1 MRPDV
6 CRGTIATLL
15 TLSLAFSGPLAAA
28 QQPAPAHY
36 QSAYARPLPIDRAS
50 IGLAQTLQKLH
61 TRASLAMV
69 TAHPD
74 DEDGGMLTYMSRGQG
89 VDTTLLTLNRGE
101 GGQNVITGDYW
112 DQLGTLRT
120 QELLAA
126 DNYYGVHQYFAR
138 VADFG
143 FSKTIEEALK
153 TWGEDRVLYDAI
165 RAIRIQR
172 PLVVTSVFAGNVS
185 DGHGHHQVSGYT
197 AQKAY
202 VMAGDPNVFPDQI
215 KAGLLPWSPLKVY
228 ARVPF
233 ARVTDKG
240 IYDYATGHWEP
251 VRFRNYVD
259 NTWIE
264 GVPSTTLEVPSGTYN
279 PLLGESYL
287 QLSREGLA
295 EQKTQNGGIG
305 IPLPRPFSSPYHL
318 YASRVS
324 TSQHEKSFF
333 DGIDITLAGIASY
346 APKSEQAPWVEKLNA
361 LNATVESAISSY
373 DAANPATIAPTLAK
387 GLAQTNA
394 LLADL
399 AASKLP
405 AEACYNMTHELTV
418 KQQQFNLALQQ
429 SLGLAFMANTTEGT
443 AAAPAR
449 LSPFGDLSTQ
459 IPTSQTVVP
468 GNRVNVAVHVANQGL
483 EPVTLSAVEVASQAG
498 PGFTITPDKPIT
510 GPLAPGAARDQS
522 FTVAVPRTA
531 ELTKPYFSRP
541 SLEQS
546 YYDINDPRYLN
557 LPTRPYPLLA
567 RATVTYHDVAITLS
581 GIVQTVHRV
590 NGEGPVLEPLLVA
603 PAISLLVSP
612 TAGVVPLTS
621 ATLELHVALHSS
633 VKGPAKGTVRLD
645 LPAGWKSTPE
655 VADFA
660 TMREGEDQNLTF
672 RVTPQQ
678 VQPKPYTITAVA
690 EYNGEKFTQ
699 GFETVGY
706 PGLRP
711 YPHYRP
717 ATYKTTGV
725 DVKTAPNLN
734 IGYVMGTGDD
744 TATTLEDIGIH
755 PTMLTAADIASGD
768 LSRYDAIILGIRA
781 YAARPELKTF
791 NNRLLDY
798 VHNGGTVI
806 VQYQTQEYDHNY
818 GPYPLTL
825 SGDPEKVVEEDN
837 KVTILQPNDP
847 VLNWPNKITTADF
860 DNWVEE
866 RGHGF
871 MRQWDPHYIALTEM
885 HDAGQDPQKGGLLY
899 TRYGKGAYV
908 YMAYAFFRQMPDG
921 VPGSFRIMAN
931 LMSMAKNPSLALG
944 KDAPPAT
951 AVGTK

>member
-1 MRPDV
+1 MRPEL
-6 CRGTIATLL
+6 CRGTLASLL
-15 TLSLAFSGPLAAA
+15 TLSLSLSGAVAIA
-28 QQPAPAHY
+28 QQSAPAAYH
-36 QSAYARPLPIDRAS
+36 SAYARPLPIDRGSA
-50 IGLAQTLQKLH
+50 GLSQTLKKLH

-74 DEDGGMLTYMSRGQG
+74 DEDGGMLTYEGRGHG

-101 GGQNVITGDYW
+101 GGQNVMTGDYW

-126 DNYYGVHQYFAR
+126 GNYYGVHQYWTR
-138 VADFG
+138 VADYG

-153 TWGEDRVLYDAI
+153 TWGEDRVLYDVV

-185 DGHGHHQVSGYT
+185 DGHGQHQVAGYS
-197 AQKAY
+197 AQKVY
-202 VMAGDPNVFPDQI
+202 VMAGDPKVFPDQI
-215 KAGLLPWSPLKVY
+215 KAGLQPWSPLKVY

-233 ARVTDKG
+233 ARVTEKG

-259 NTWIE
+259 GTWIE
-264 GVPSTTLEVPSGTYN
+264 GVPKATVEIPSGNYN
-279 PLLGESYL
+279 PMLGNSYM
-287 QLSREGLA
+287 QISREGLN
-295 EQKTQNGGIG
+295 EQKTQNGGIA
-305 IPLPRPFSSPYHL
+305 IPLPRLASSPYHL
-318 YASRVS
+318 YASRVGS
-324 TSQHEKSFF
+324 SEHEKTFF
-333 DGIDITLAGIASY
+333 DGIDISLAGIASY
-346 APKSEQAPWVEKLNA
+346 APKAEQAGWTGKLNA
-361 LNATVESAISSY
+361 LNATVESAIASY

-394 LLADL
+394 LIDEVAK
-399 AASKLP
+399 SKLS
-405 AEACYNMTHELTV
+405 AEARYNMTHELTV

-429 SLGLAFMANTTEGT
+429 SLGLTLLANTTEG
-443 AAAPAR
+443 AAGPTR
-449 LSPFGDLSTQ
+449 MGPFGDLSTQ
-459 IPTSQTVVP
+459 TPTSQTVVP
-468 GNRVNVAVHVANQGL
+468 GNKVDVAVHVANQGTESVAL
-483 EPVTLSAVEVASQAG
+483 TSAGVVSEAG
-498 PGFTITPDKPIT
+498 SGFTVTPKAANAMVQ
-510 GPLAPGAARDQS
+510 LAPGATSDPS
-522 FTVAVPRTA
+522 FEVAVPHTA

-541 SLEQS
+541 TLEQS

-557 LPTRPYPLLA
+557 LPSRPYPLLA
-567 RATVTYHDVAITLS
+567 AATVTYRDVAIQLS
-581 GIVQTVHRV
+581 GVVQTVHRV
-590 NGEGPVLEPLLVA
+590 NGEGPVLEPLLIA
-603 PAISLLVSP
+603 PAISLSVSP
-612 TAGVVPLTS
+612 YAGIVPINDGDLN
-621 ATLELHVALHSS
+621 LHVALHSS

-645 LPAGWKSTPE
+645 LPRGWKSTPE
-655 VADFA
+655 VADFS

-672 RVTPQQ
+672 KVTPEHVEQ
-678 VQPKPYTITAVA
+678 KPYTITAVA
-690 EYNGEKFTQ
+690 EFNGEKFTQ

-717 ATYKTTGV
+717 ATYRTTGV
-725 DVKTAPNLN
+725 DVKTAPGLK
-734 IGYVMGTGDD
+734 IGYIMGTGDD
-744 TATTLEDIGIH
+744 VATSLADIGIH
-755 PTMLTAADIASGD
+755 PALLTAGDIASGN
-768 LSRYDAIILGIRA
+768 LSQYDAIILGIRA

-791 NNRLLDY
+791 NNRLLEY
-798 VHNGGTVI
+798 ARNGGTVI

-871 MRQWDPHYIALTEM
+871 MRQWDSHYIALTEM
-885 HDAGQDPQKGGLLY
+885 HDTDQEPQKGGLLY
-899 TRYGKGAYV
+899 ARTGKGAYV
-908 YMAYAFFRQMPDG
+908 YMAYAFFREMPDG

-931 LMSMAKNPSLALG
+931 LVSMGKNPGLALG
-944 KDAPPAT
+944 KEASA
-951 AVGTK
+951 GTTGK

>member
-1 MRPDV
+1 MRSNL
-6 CRGTIATLL
+6 CRGTLASL
-15 TLSLAFSGPLAAA
+15 LSLSLSLNGAVATA
-28 QQPAPAHY
+28 QQAEPVASY
-36 QSAYARPLPIDRAS
+36 RSAYARPLPIDRGSA
-50 IGLAQTLQKLH
+50 GLSQTLQKLH

-74 DEDGGMLTYMSRGQG
+74 DEDGGMLTYESRGQG

-126 DNYYGVHQYFAR
+126 GNYYGVHQYWTR

-153 TWGEDRVLYDAI
+153 TWGEDRVLYDAV

-185 DGHGHHQVSGYT
+185 DGHGHHQVAGYT
-197 AQKAY
+197 AQKIY
-202 VMAGDPNVFPDQI
+202 VMAGDPKVFPDQI

-259 NTWIE
+259 GTWIE
-264 GVPSTTLEVPSGTYN
+264 GVPKATVEIPGGNYSPM
-279 PLLGESYL
+279 LGSSYM
-287 QLSREGLA
+287 QISREGLN
-295 EQKTQNGGIG
+295 EQKTQNGGIA
-305 IPLPRPFSSPYHL
+305 IPLPRLASSPYHL
-318 YASRVS
+318 YASRVTS
-324 TSQHEKSFF
+324 TAPEKSFF
-333 DGIDITLAGIASY
+333 DGIDITLEGIASY
-346 APKSEQAPWVEKLNA
+346 APKAEQSAWTEKLNA
-361 LNATVESAISSY
+361 LNATVESAIGSY
-373 DAANPATIAPTLAK
+373 NAANPASIAPTLAK
-387 GLAQTNA
+387 GLQQTNA
-394 LLADL
+394 LIDEVAK
-399 AASKLP
+399 SKLS
-405 AEACYNMTHELTV
+405 AEARYNMTHELTV

-429 SLGLAFMANTTEGT
+429 SLGLALLANTSEGSGG
-443 AAAPAR
+443 PVR
-449 LSPFGDLSTQ
+449 MGPFGDMSTQ
-459 IPTSQTVVP
+459 VPTSQTVVP
-468 GNRVNVAVHVANQGL
+468 GEKVTVAVHVANQGA
-483 EPVTLSAVEVASQAG
+483 EPVALTAVDVVSEAGSGFVA
-498 PGFTITPDKPIT
+498 TPKAASTAPK
-510 GPLAPGAARDQS
+510 LAPGATSDPS
-522 FTVAVPRTA
+522 FEVTVSRTA

-557 LPTRPYPLLA
+557 LPSRPYPLIA
-567 RATVTYHDVAITLS
+567 TATVTYHDVAINLS
-581 GIVQTVHRV
+581 GVVQTVHRV
-590 NGEGPVLEPLLVA
+590 NGEGPVLEPLLIA
-603 PAISLLVSP
+603 PAISLSVSP
-612 TAGVVPLTS
+612 YAGVVALNS
-621 ATLELHVALHSS
+621 AALELHVELHSS

-645 LPAGWKSTPE
+645 LPKGWKSTPE

-672 RVTPQQ
+672 K
-678 VQPKPYTITAVA
+678 VQPEHVQTKPYTITAVA

-699 GFETVGY
+699 GFQTVGY

-725 DVKTAPNLN
+725 DVKTAPDLN

-744 TATTLEDIGIH
+744 VSTSLADIGIH
-755 PTMLTAADIASGD
+755 PTMLSAGEIASAD
-768 LSRYDAIILGIRA
+768 LSHYDAIILGIRA

-791 NNRLLDY
+791 NNRLLEY
-798 VHNGGTVI
+798 AKNGGTVV

-837 KVTILQPNDP
+837 KVSILVPNDP

-871 MRQWDPHYIALTEM
+871 MREWDSHYIALTEM
-885 HDAGQDPQKGGLLY
+885 HDAGQDPQKGGLIY
-899 TRYGKGAYV
+899 ARYGKGAYV
-908 YMAYAFFRQMPDG
+908 YLSYAFFRQMPDG

-931 LMSMAKNPSLALG
+931 LLSMAKNPGLALG
-944 KDAPPAT
+944 KEAPIPAKG
-951 AVGTK
+951 AQ

>member
-1 MRPDV
+1 MRLEV
-6 CRGTIATLL
+6 RRGTIATIL
-15 TLSLAFSGPLAAA
+15 TLSFSLQGAAMA
-28 QQPAPAHY
+28 QQSQPAAY
-36 QSAYARPLPIDRAS
+36 QSAYARPLPVDRGS
-50 IGLAQTLQKLH
+50 TGLAQTLQKLH

-74 DEDGGMLTYMSRGQG
+74 DEDGGMLSYEGRGQG

-101 GGQNVITGDYW
+101 GGQNVMTGDYW

-126 DNYYGVHQYFAR
+126 GNYYGVHQYWTR

-153 TWGEDRVLYDAI
+153 TWGEDRVLYDVV

-185 DGHGHHQVSGYT
+185 DGHGHHQVAGYM
-197 AQKAY
+197 AQRVYA
-202 VMAGDPNVFPDQI
+202 MAGDPKVFPDQI

-233 ARVTDKG
+233 ARVSEKG
-240 IYDYATGHWEP
+240 IYDYATGHYAP

-264 GVPSTTLEVPSGTYN
+264 GVPSTTLEIPSGDYN
-279 PLLGESYL
+279 PMLGLSYM
-287 QLSREGLA
+287 QLSREGLN
-295 EQKTQNGGIG
+295 EQKTQNGGIAV
-305 IPLPRPFSSPYHL
+305 PLPRAFSTPYHL

-324 TSQHEKSFF
+324 TGAHERTFF
-333 DGIDITLAGIASY
+333 EGIDTSLAGIASY
-346 APKSEQAPWVEKLNA
+346 SPQAQQGPWREKLNA
-361 LNATVESAISSY
+361 LNITVESAIK
-373 DAANPATIAPTLAK
+373 DFNAANPATIAPTLAK
-387 GLAQTNA
+387 GLSQVNA
-394 LLADL
+394 LLEEVAS
-399 AASKLP
+399 SKLP
-405 AEACYNMTHELTV
+405 AEARYNMAHELKI

-429 SLGLAFMANTTEGT
+429 SLGLALLANTTEG
-443 AAAPAR
+443 
-449 LSPFGDLSTQ
+449 SGSSSHMGPFGDLSTQ
-459 IPTSQTVVP
+459 LPTSQTVVP
-468 GNRVNVAVHVANQGL
+468 GEKVTVAVHVANQGAD
-483 EPVTLSAVEVASQAG
+483 PVTVKTVDVVSEAGTGFAIVPKSTIKNQLASGGTA
-498 PGFTITPDKPIT
+498 
-510 GPLAPGAARDQS
+510 DQT
-522 FTVAVPRTA
+522 FEVAVPRSA

-567 RATVTYHDVAITLS
+567 TATVAYNDVTVKLA
-581 GIVQTVHRV
+581 GVVQTVNRV

-603 PAISLLVSP
+603 PAISLSVSP
-612 TAGVVPLTS
+612 YAGVVAIHSS
-621 ATLELHVALHSS
+621 AIELHVDLHSS

-645 LPAGWKSTPE
+645 LPAGWKSIPE
-655 VADFA
+655 VANFA
-660 TMREGEDQNLTF
+660 TLREGEDQNLTF
-672 RVTPQQ
+672 H
-678 VQPKPYTITAVA
+678 VQPEKVQTKPYIITAVA
-690 EYNGEKFTQ
+690 EFNGEKFTQ
-699 GFETVGY
+699 GFQTVGY

-725 DVKTAPNLN
+725 DVKTAPSLS

-744 TATTLEDIGIH
+744 VATSLEDIGVH
-755 PTMLTAADIASGD
+755 PTMLSAGEIASAD
-768 LSRYDAIILGIRA
+768 LSHYDAIVLGIRA

-791 NNRLLDY
+791 NNRLLEY

-837 KVTILQPNDP
+837 KVQILAPNDP
-847 VLNWPNKITTADF
+847 VLNWPNKITSADF
-860 DNWVEE
+860 DHWVEE

-871 MRQWDPHYIALTEM
+871 MRNWDPHYIALTEM
-885 HDAGQDPQKGGLLY
+885 HDTDQDPQKGGLLY
-899 TRYGKGAYV
+899 ARYGKGAYV
-908 YMAYAFFRQMPDG
+908 YLSYAFFRQMPDG
-921 VPGSFRIMAN
+921 VPGAFRIMAN
-931 LMSMAKNPSLALG
+931 LLSMAKNPGLALG
-944 KDAPPAT
+944 KEEAPA
-951 AVGTK
+951 AVGAH

>member
-6 CRGTIATLL
+6 CRGTIASFLA
-15 TLSLAFSGPLAAA
+15 LSLSLNGPVAAA
-28 QQPAPAHY
+28 QQPEPVRY
-36 QSAYARPLPIDRAS
+36 QSAYARPLPIDRGS
-50 IGLAQTLQKLH
+50 VGLSQTLQKLH

-126 DNYYGVHQYFAR
+126 GNYYGVHQYFTR

-153 TWGEDRVLYDAI
+153 TWGEDRVLYDAV

-185 DGHGHHQVSGYT
+185 DGHGHHQVAGYT
-197 AQKAY
+197 AQRVYA
-202 VMAGDPNVFPDQI
+202 MAGDPKVFPDQI

-228 ARVPF
+228 GRVPF
-233 ARVTDKG
+233 ARVTEKG

-264 GVPSTTLEVPSGTYN
+264 GVPSTTLEIPSGTYN
-279 PLLGESYL
+279 PMLGQSYM
-287 QLSREGLA
+287 QVSREGLNQ
-295 EQKTQNGGIG
+295 QKTQNGGIA
-305 IPLPRPFSSPYHL
+305 IPLPRPTSTPYHL

-324 TSQHEKSFF
+324 SSQHEKSFF

-346 APKSEQAPWVEKLNA
+346 APAAEQRPWCDKLDA
-361 LNATVESAISSY
+361 LNATVESAIAAFN
-373 DAANPATIAPTLAK
+373 AANPGAIAPTLAK

-394 LLADL
+394 LLADI

-405 AEACYNMTHELTV
+405 AEARYNMAHELTI
-418 KQQQFNLALQQ
+418 KQQQFSLALQQ
-429 SLGLAFMANTTEGT
+429 ALGLALLANTTEG
-443 AAAPAR
+443 AAAPGR
-449 LSPFGDLSTQ
+449 IGPFGDLSTQ
-459 IPTSQTVVP
+459 TPTSQTVVP
-468 GNRVNVAVHVANQGL
+468 GDRVNVAVHLANQGA
-483 EPVTLSAVEVASQAG
+483 EPVTLSTVQVVSQAG
-498 PGFTITPDKPIT
+498 SGFTITPDGPIT
-510 GPLAPGAARDQS
+510 GPLAPGAARDES
-522 FTVAVPRTA
+522 FTVAVPREA

-541 SLEQS
+541 NLEQP

-567 RATVTYHDVAITLS
+567 TATVNYHDVAISLS
-581 GIVQTVHRV
+581 GVVQTVHRV

-603 PAISLLVSP
+603 PAISLIVTP
-612 TAGVVPLTS
+612 YAGIVPLTS
-621 ATLELHVALHSS
+621 STFELHVSLHSS
-633 VKGPAKGTVRLD
+633 VKGPAKGIVRLD
-645 LPAGWKSTPE
+645 LPAGWKSSPE
-655 VADFA
+655 VANFA

-672 RVTPQQ
+672 QVTPEH
-678 VQPKPYTITAVA
+678 VQPKPYAITAVA
-690 EYNGEKFTQ
+690 EFNGEKFTQ

-725 DVKTAPNLN
+725 DVKTAPNLK

-744 TATTLEDIGIH
+744 VAASLADVGIH
-755 PTMLTAADIASGD
+755 PTMLSAGEIASAD

-798 VHNGGTVI
+798 VKKGGTVI

-837 KVTILQPNDP
+837 KVTILVPNDP
-847 VLNWPNKITTADF
+847 VLNWPNKITAADF

-871 MRQWDPHYIALTEM
+871 MRQWDPHYVALTEM

-899 TRYGKGAYV
+899 ARYGKGAYV
-908 YMAYAFFRQMPDG
+908 YMSYAFFRQMPDG

-931 LMSMAKNPSLALG
+931 LISMAKNPSLALG
-944 KDAPPAT
+944 KEAVPAVAT
-951 AVGTK
+951 GTK

>member
-6 CRGTIATLL
+6 CRVPIAAFLSV
-15 TLSLAFSGPLAAA
+15 SLALSGPIAAA
-28 QQPAPAHY
+28 QQPEPVRY
-36 QSAYARPLPIDRAS
+36 QSAYARPLPIDRGS
-50 IGLAQTLQKLH
+50 TGLSQTLTKLH

-74 DEDGGMLTYMSRGQG
+74 DEDGGMLTYESRGQG

-126 DNYYGVHQYFAR
+126 GNYYGVHQYFTR

-153 TWGEDRVLYDAI
+153 TWGEDRVLYDVV

-185 DGHGHHQVSGYT
+185 DGHGHHQTAGYS

-202 VMAGDPNVFPDQI
+202 VMAGDPKIFPDQI

-233 ARVTDKG
+233 ARVTEKG

-251 VRFRNYVD
+251 VRFRDYVN

-264 GVPSTTLEVPSGTYN
+264 GVPTMTLEIPSGNYN
-279 PLLGESYL
+279 SVLGQSYM

-346 APKSEQAPWVEKLNA
+346 APKSEQGAWVEKLDA

-373 DAANPATIAPTLAK
+373 TSANPATIAPTLAK

-394 LLADL
+394 LLADI

-405 AEACYNMTHELTV
+405 ADARYNMSHELTV
-418 KQQQFNLALQQ
+418 KKQQFNLALQQ
-429 SLGLAFMANTTEGT
+429 SLGLSFMANTTEGG
-443 AAAPAR
+443 ASGPAR
-449 LSPFGDLSTQ
+449 LSPFGDTSTQ

-468 GNRVNVAVHVANQGL
+468 GDRVNVAVHVANQGL
-483 EPVTLSAVEVASQAG
+483 EPVAISSVEVVSEAG
-498 PGFTITPDKPIT
+498 DGFTITSDKPIT
-510 GPLAPGAARDQS
+510 GQLAAGAARDQS
-522 FTVAVPRTA
+522 FAVQVPRTA

-541 SLEQS
+541 NLEQS
-546 YYDINDPRYLN
+546 YYDIKDPRYLN
-557 LPTRPYPLLA
+557 LPSRPYPLLA
-567 RATVTYHDVAITLS
+567 TATVTYSDVAIKLS
-581 GIVQTVHRV
+581 GVVQTVHRV

-603 PAISLLVSP
+603 PAISIDVSP
-612 TAGVVPLTS
+612 IAGIVPLTNAS
-621 ATLELHVALHSS
+621 LELHVALHSS

-645 LPAGWKSTPE
+645 LPAGWKSSPE

-660 TMREGEDQNLTF
+660 TMREGEDQNLSF
-672 RVTPQQ
+672 KVTPEH

-690 EYNGEKFTQ
+690 EFNGEKFTQ

-744 TATTLEDIGIH
+744 VATSLEDIGIH
-755 PTMLTAADIASGD
+755 PTMLSAGEIASAD
-768 LSRYDAIILGIRA
+768 LSHYDAIILGIRA

-798 VHNGGTVI
+798 VKNGGTVV

-837 KVTILQPNDP
+837 KVSILVPNDP
-847 VLNWPNKITTADF
+847 VLNWPNKITAGDF

-871 MRQWDPHYIALTEM
+871 MRQWDSHYVALTEM

-899 TRYGKGAYV
+899 ARYGKGAYV
-908 YMAYAFFRQMPDG
+908 YMSYAFFRQMPDG

-931 LMSMAKNPSLALG
+931 LLSMAKNPGLALG
-944 KDAPPAT
+944 KEPAVTT
-951 AVGTK
+951 AGTK

>member
-1 MRPDV
+1 MRLDL
-6 CRGTIATLL
+6 CRGTMASLL
-15 TLSLAFSGPLAAA
+15 TLSLALNGAVAVA
-28 QQPAPAHY
+28 QQPASTDYH
-36 QSAYARPLPIDRAS
+36 SAYARPLPIDRGSA
-50 IGLAQTLQKLH
+50 GLSQTLQKLH

-74 DEDGGMLTYMSRGQG
+74 DEDGGMLTYEGRGQG

-101 GGQNVITGDYW
+101 GGQNVMTGDYW

-126 DNYYGVHQYFAR
+126 GNYYGVHQYWTR
-138 VADFG
+138 VADYG

-153 TWGEDRVLYDAI
+153 TWGEDRVLYDVV

-185 DGHGHHQVSGYT
+185 DGHGQHQVAGYS

-202 VMAGDPNVFPDQI
+202 VMAGDPKVFPDQI
-215 KAGLLPWSPLKVY
+215 KAGLMPWSPLKVY

-233 ARVTDKG
+233 ARVTEKG

-259 NTWIE
+259 GTWIE
-264 GVPSTTLEVPSGTYN
+264 GVPKATVEIPSGNYN
-279 PLLGESYL
+279 PMLGNSYM
-287 QLSREGLA
+287 QISREGLN
-295 EQKTQNGGIG
+295 EQKTQNGGIA
-305 IPLPRPFSSPYHL
+305 IPLPRLASSPYHL
-318 YASRVS
+318 YASRVGS
-324 TSQHEKSFF
+324 AEHEKTFF

-346 APKSEQAPWVEKLNA
+346 APEAEQAAWAEKLNA
-361 LNATVESAISSY
+361 LNATVESAIASY
-373 DAANPATIAPTLAK
+373 NAANPATIAPTLAK

-394 LLADL
+394 LIDAV
-399 AASKLP
+399 AKSKLS
-405 AEACYNMTHELTV
+405 AEARYNMTHELTI
-418 KQQQFNLALQQ
+418 KQRQFNLALEQ
-429 SLGLAFMANTTEGT
+429 SLGLTLLANTTEGSG
-443 AAAPAR
+443 APAR
-449 LSPFGDLSTQ
+449 MGPFGDLSTQ
-459 IPTSQTVVP
+459 TPTSQTVVP
-468 GNRVNVAVHVANQGL
+468 GNKIAVAVHIANQGTESVAL
-483 EPVTLSAVEVASQAG
+483 TAADVISEAGSGFSVTPKAAVKQE
-498 PGFTITPDKPIT
+498 TLT
-510 GPLAPGAARDQS
+510 PGATSDPS
-522 FTVAVPRTA
+522 FEVSVPHTA

-541 SLEQS
+541 TLEQS

-567 RATVTYHDVAITLS
+567 TATVTYRDVAIKLS
-581 GIVQTVHRV
+581 GVVQTVHRV
-590 NGEGPVLEPLLVA
+590 NGEGPVLEPLLIA
-603 PAISLLVSP
+603 PAISLSVSP
-612 TAGVVPLTS
+612 YAGIVPLS
-621 ATLELHVALHSS
+621 DGDLSLHVSLHSS

-645 LPAGWKSTPE
+645 LPKGWKSTPE
-655 VADFA
+655 VADFS

-672 RVTPQQ
+672 KVQPEQ
-678 VQPKPYTITAVA
+678 VQAKPYTITAVA

-734 IGYVMGTGDD
+734 IGYIMGTGDD
-744 TATTLEDIGIH
+744 VATSLADIGIH
-755 PTMLTAADIASGD
+755 PTLLTPGDIASGD

-781 YAARPELKTF
+781 YAARTELKTF
-791 NNRLLDY
+791 NNRLLEY
-798 VHNGGTVI
+798 AHNGGTVI

-837 KVTILQPNDP
+837 KVSILVPNDP

-871 MRQWDPHYIALTEM
+871 MREWDPRYVALTEM
-885 HDAGQDPQKGGLLY
+885 HDTDQDPQKGGLLY
-899 TRYGKGAYV
+899 ARYGKGAYV

-921 VPGSFRIMAN
+921 VPGSYRIMAN
-931 LMSMAKNPSLALG
+931 LVSMGKNPGLALG
-944 KDAPPAT
+944 KEASAGAT
-951 AVGTK
+951 GK

>member
-1 MRPDV
+1 MRSDLR
-6 CRGTIATLL
+6 RGTLATLL
-15 TLSLAFSGPLAAA
+15 TLTFSLQGTVSVA
-28 QQPAPAHY
+28 QKGEPSPH
-36 QSAYARPLPIDRAS
+36 QSAYARPLPVDRAS
-50 IGLAQTLQKLH
+50 TGLSQTLQKLH

-74 DEDGGMLTYMSRGQG
+74 DEDGGLLTYESRGQG

-101 GGQNVITGDYW
+101 GGQNVMTSDYW

-126 DNYYGVHQYFAR
+126 GNYYGVHQYWTR

-153 TWGEDRVLYDAI
+153 TWGEERVLYDVV

-185 DGHGHHQVSGYT
+185 DGHGHHQVAGYM
-197 AQKAY
+197 AQRVYA
-202 VMAGDPNVFPDQI
+202 MAGDPKVFPDQI

-233 ARVTDKG
+233 ARVTEKG
-240 IYDYATGHWEP
+240 IYDYATGHYAP
-251 VRFRNYVD
+251 ARFRNYVD

-264 GVPSTTLEVPSGTYN
+264 GVPSTTLTIPSGNYN
-279 PLLGESYL
+279 PMLGTSYM
-287 QLSREGLA
+287 QLSREGLN
-295 EQKTQNGGIG
+295 EQKTQNGGIAV
-305 IPLPRPFSSPYHL
+305 PLPRAFSTPYHL
-318 YASRVS
+318 YASRV
-324 TSQHEKSFF
+324 TSAEHEKTFF

-346 APKSEQAPWVEKLNA
+346 APKNEQAAWREKLDGINT
-361 LNATVESAISSY
+361 TVESAISSFN
-373 DAANPATIAPTLAK
+373 AANPATIAPTLAK

-394 LLADL
+394 LVEELAK
-399 AASKLP
+399 SKLP
-405 AEACYNMTHELTV
+405 AEARYNMTHELSI

-429 SLGLAFMANTTEGT
+429 ALGLALMANTSEGLPS
-443 AAAPAR
+443 AGR
-449 LSPFGDLSTQ
+449 MGPFGDISTQ
-459 IPTSQTVVP
+459 VSTSQTVVP
-468 GNRVNVAVHVANQGL
+468 GDKVNVVAHLANQGTDAV
-483 EPVTLSAVEVASQAG
+483 ELSAIDVVSGAG
-498 PGFTITPDKPIT
+498 QDFTISTKQPAT
-510 GPLAPGAARDQS
+510 GQLAPGGNRDQT
-522 FTVAVPRTA
+522 FEVTLPRTA

-541 SLEQS
+541 NLEQS
-546 YYDINDPRYLN
+546 YYNIDDPRYLN

-567 RATVTYHDVAITLS
+567 TATVTYKDVAIQLS
-581 GIVQTVHRV
+581 GVVQTVDHIPAM
-590 NGEGPVLEPLLVA
+590 GPVLEPLLIA
-603 PAISLLVSP
+603 PAISLTVTP
-612 TAGVVPLTS
+612 YAGVVGLNTS
-621 ATLELHVALHSS
+621 SLELHVSLHSS
-633 VKGPAKGTVRLD
+633 VKGAAKGTVRLD
-645 LPAGWKSTPE
+645 LPPGWKSSPA
-655 VADFA
+655 VAEFA

-672 RVTPQQ
+672 KVTPQQ
-678 VQPKPYTITAVA
+678 VQTKPYIITAVA
-690 EYNGEKFTQ
+690 EYNGEKFSQ
-699 GFETVGY
+699 GFQTVGY

-717 ATYKTTGV
+717 ATYRTTGV
-725 DVKTAPNLN
+725 DVKTAPGLN

-744 TATTLEDIGIH
+744 VSTSLEDMGIH
-755 PTMLTAADIASGD
+755 PSLLSAGEIASAD
-768 LSRYDAIILGIRA
+768 LSHYDAIILGIRA

-791 NNRLLDY
+791 NNRLLEY

-837 KVTILQPNDP
+837 KVQILVPNDP
-847 VLNWPNKITTADF
+847 LLSWPNKITSADF

-871 MRQWDPHYIALTEM
+871 MRQWDSHYIALTEM
-885 HDAGQDPQKGGLLY
+885 HDTDQDPQKGGLLY
-899 TRYGKGAYV
+899 ARYGKGAYV

-931 LMSMAKNPSLALG
+931 LISMSKNPSLALG
-944 KDAPPAT
+944 KEAAPPT
-951 AVGTK
+951 AGGN